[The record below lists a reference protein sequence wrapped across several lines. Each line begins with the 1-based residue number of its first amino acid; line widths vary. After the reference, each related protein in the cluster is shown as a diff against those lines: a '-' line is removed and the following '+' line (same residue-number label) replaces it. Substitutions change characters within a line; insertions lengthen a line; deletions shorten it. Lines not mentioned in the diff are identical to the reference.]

1 MTSVARVL
9 TAVILA
15 KQIAGG
21 LDHRVAL
28 VLYLV
33 LLLAGAWPVVTAWL
47 RVLPAEREPFAEAD
61 ETSQK
66 EERDAFA
73 IFLLANITLSLLLR
87 IPGVSAERLSAP
99 LTRLL
104 SAEWANHIVMVGFIW
119 FGFIPGLAA
128 AYGLIRSNPLR
139 WPLIVSGAVTLTLWL
154 ASPFLLGSIRGSE

>member
-1 MTSVARVL
+1 
-9 TAVILA
+9 
-15 KQIAGG
+15 
-21 LDHRVAL
+21 
-28 VLYLV
+28 
-33 LLLAGAWPVVTAWL
+33 
-47 RVLPAEREPFAEAD
+47 
-61 ETSQK
+61 
-66 EERDAFA
+66 
-73 IFLLANITLSLLLR
+73 
-87 IPGVSAERLSAP
+87 VSAERLSAP